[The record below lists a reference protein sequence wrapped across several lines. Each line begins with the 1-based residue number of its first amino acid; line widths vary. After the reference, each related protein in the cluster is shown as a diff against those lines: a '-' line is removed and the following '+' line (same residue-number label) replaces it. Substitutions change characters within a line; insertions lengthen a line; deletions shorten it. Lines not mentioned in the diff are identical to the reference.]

1 MSLGSL
7 VVAFFNLIAHFTCTW
22 RAHHGTILITSA
34 FSGFKGFYRSGLNI
48 SAISCDTAL
57 QSFITRNFNQELSP
71 PSVGLIIMDQYRQHD
86 IHLVLRNII
95 PT

>member
-22 RAHHGTILITSA
+22 RAHHGTILI
-34 FSGFKGFYRSGLNI
+34 FKGFYRSGLNI
-48 SAISCDTAL
+48 SALSCDTAL